1 MPRDLPRAVRLLAA
15 LALALGSSWAGTV
28 GATPLLLPEGESA
41 ASWRAAVRLGA
52 AQDLSLSE
60 ARQSGQPWVELQ
72 RTANPERWRLRVLDE
87 RGTLH
92 EVEVPVP
99 RQESDREG
107 LVAMAV
113 SLLHPLPSAGGS
125 FWDGVSEV
133 EEPPP
138 LPADPPPLPEQPPPP
153 PQPEQPSPQPE
164 QPSPQPEEPSPQ
176 PEQPSPPPEQPSPP
190 PEQPSPPPEQPSPQ
204 PEQPSPQPEQ
214 PSPPPEEP
222 SPQPEEPAPSPE
234 QPGPEASAPVEAPTV
249 PAPPVGTL
257 IFTRLLG
264 VMDAGVGQA
273 TSVAPGGGVQVG
285 VLLPRNLRAGVG
297 FQLEGIRSLP
307 HPEQSAARF
316 AEQREAD
323 AHLILL
329 WRPERRLAPV
339 AGLRA
344 GVCSRT
350 VYLSSLQV
358 GGYERR
364 VVTTWTDTQGTEDPS
379 DDVEL
384 PITPFP
390 IAGLDLGLSLPLGPA
405 VSLQPYAQL
414 QVDLTYPMSLMLFE
428 EQRIGLPWASLHA
441 GLALHL
447 EPHARSE

>member
-153 PQPEQPSPQPE
+153 
-164 QPSPQPEEPSPQ
+164 
-176 PEQPSPPPEQPSPP
+176 
-190 PEQPSPPPEQPSPQ
+190 PQ

>member
-153 PQPEQPSPQPE
+153 PQ
-164 QPSPQPEEPSPQ
+164 
-176 PEQPSPPPEQPSPP
+176 
-190 PEQPSPPPEQPSPQ
+190 PEQPSPQ